1 MIRLSIA
8 GLWKSR
14 VAWLVLAVITVEA
27 VVLLPLCGVE
37 GVWLRERAKETSPG
51 RAVDRSPAWRELEMK
66 GVLCPPTVPAEAAE
80 LSGDDEVIGVEVHG
94 KTRAYALR
102 ALGRVMQHI
111 VNDLVGGVPVSV
123 VYCDL
128 DHCTRVYTSHRRS
141 EPLDIALTGV
151 LARKGMILKIEGVD
165 YQQRSGE
172 PVEPGPRVPPFPYED
187 QPWVRTTWRQW
198 KQLHPGTDVYVG
210 KY

>member
-1 MIRLSIA
+1 
-8 GLWKSR
+8 
-14 VAWLVLAVITVEA
+14 LVLAVITVEA
-27 VVLLPLCGVE
+27 IVLLPIFSVE
-37 GVWLRERAKETSPG
+37 RARLRERAEETSPG
-51 RAVDRSPAWRELEMK
+51 RAVDRSPAWREREMK
-66 GVLCPPTVPAEAAE
+66 SLPCPPTVPAEAAE
-80 LSGDDEVIGVEVHG
+80 LSGDDEVIGVEVNG

-111 VNDLVGGVPVSV
+111 INDLVGGVPVSV

-128 DHCTRVYTSHRRS
+128 DHCTRVYTSHRRA

-151 LARKGMILKIEGVD
+151 LARKGMIVKIEGVD
-165 YQQRSGE
+165 YQHRSGE
-172 PVEPGPRVPPFPYED
+172 PLEPGPRVPPFPYED